1 MVKAIAG
8 IKIMPTFAESKRINE
23 YLITEVCES
32 LTNVP
37 FRLNKYTHNY
47 ILVLKIISYWFEK
60 IGRFLK
66 AISIH

>member
-1 MVKAIAG
+1 MLVKAIAG

-37 FRLNKYTHNY
+37 FRH
-47 ILVLKIISYWFEK
+47 IAKIHI
-60 IGRFLK
+60 IMFLC
-66 AISIH
+66 